1 MTEVLEPSD
10 LLFLSD
16 HQVDNLVIAFSAGRM
31 FLCLYFVFL
40 FLFHLFFINKIAATF
55 KKVSIILLR
64 YWLIKGVSML
74 GLENGTKFVLW
85 DAVSVE
91 DVDVALEVML

>member
-16 HQVDNLVIAFSAGRM
+16 HQVNDLIIAFSAGRM

-40 FLFHLFFINKIAATF
+40 FFFYLSINKIAAAF
-55 KKVSIILLR
+55 KKISIILLH
-64 YWLIKGVSML
+64 YWLIKGGSML

-85 DAVSVE
+85 DDVSVE
-91 DVDVALEVML
+91 DVDVALEVKL